1 MAAAPVEVTEDS
13 FQAEVLDS
21 VRCACHFSS
30 SLKSFS
36 LWDRNLI
43 CSASF
48 PCILLLRPRPG
59 YSGSGRLLC
68 CVVWSMQAC
77 ISTVRI
83 YVLLHVNSARTLRK
97 LTRPR
102 FFGFCR
108 SMDLAAVNYEG
119 KLKVVKIDTE
129 VNKTF
134 VDTYNI
140 RGLPTFAAFKS
151 GKAYGIQEGAL
162 GKDGLKAYIEKHC
175 LD

>member
-1 MAAAPVEVTEDS
+1 
-13 FQAEVLDS
+13 
-21 VRCACHFSS
+21 
-30 SLKSFS
+30 
-36 LWDRNLI
+36 
-43 CSASF
+43 
-48 PCILLLRPRPG
+48 
-59 YSGSGRLLC
+59 
-68 CVVWSMQAC
+68 
-77 ISTVRI
+77 
-83 YVLLHVNSARTLRK
+83 
-97 LTRPR
+97 
-102 FFGFCR
+102 
-108 SMDLAAVNYEG
+108 MDLAAVNYEG